1 MLFILFFFENE
12 RRQTTFLC
20 DMITKVLKPNHC
32 FVYGTLM
39 APEVLT
45 TLIDRV
51 PDNIAPAFLP
61 PEYSRHPVIGQ
72 VYPGVTA
79 AREDKV
85 KQPTISSCEQEN
97 PYYLE
102 IWNDVKS
109 SCVSGVLLSG
119 LNDRELK
126 VLDWFE
132 DVDYTRTT
140 IPVLLDKDGIL
151 EKIDADVYIWSAG
164 EELLNLDSPWD
175 YNVFRAEQLTD
186 YLKLTV
192 VPCRMECDRLFR

>member
-1 MLFILFFFENE
+1 
-12 RRQTTFLC
+12 
-20 DMITKVLKPNHC
+20 MIAQILKPNYC

-51 PDNIAPAFLP
+51 PDNHVPAFLP

-72 VYPGVTA
+72 VYPGVI
-79 AREDKV
+79 ARDDKI
-85 KQPTISSCEQEN
+85 KNQQISSDDPCF
-97 PYYLE
+97 LE
-102 IWNDVKS
+102 KWNDIKS

-140 IPVLLDKDGIL
+140 IPLLICKDDIL

-164 EELLNLDSPWD
+164 EELLSLDSHWD
-175 YNVFRAEQLTD
+175 YDVFLTEKLSD
-186 YLKLTV
+186 YLKST
-192 VPCRMECDRLFR
+192 

>member
-1 MLFILFFFENE
+1 
-12 RRQTTFLC
+12 
-20 DMITKVLKPNHC
+20 
-32 FVYGTLM
+32 M

-51 PDNIAPAFLP
+51 PDNVTPAFLP

-72 VYPGVTA
+72 VYPGVIAA

-85 KQPTISSCEQEN
+85 KQPTISSCEQEDRSF
-97 PYYLE
+97 LQL
-102 IWNDVKS
+102 WNDVKS

-164 EELLNLDSPWD
+164 EELLNLNSPWD